1 MSSSYPAP
9 LLSYHIIT
17 YQLIFLF
24 AIFNVIRSHPIPK
37 QCGLIVRN
45 LHFDAVLKNPNII
58 PLDLFLTKF
67 PGPPYLILLPVLIQS
82 KDADSW
88 NFEFV
93 LILDGMDD

>member
-17 YQLIFLF
+17 YQLTILF
-24 AIFNVIRSHPIPK
+24 VIFNVIKNNPIPK
-37 QCGLIVRN
+37 QCGLIARN

-58 PLDLFLTKF
+58 PLDLFLIKF
-67 PGPPYLILLPVLIQS
+67 SGPPYLILLPVLIQS
-82 KDADSW
+82 KDDGSW
-88 NFEFV
+88 NFEIV